1 MFPRKPHEMP
11 PLRRARREQ
20 PRVLADPDK
29 RAHRIAVKLA
39 RIAAGNAKANQP
51 RLFGARAWDS
61 QRMLNRGQRFIRTGM
76 ELVMPLIENRL
87 AAWNERCEPG

>member
-39 RIAAGNAKANQP
+39 RIAARNAKANAP
-51 RLFGARAWDS
+51 RLLGIRAWNS
-61 QRMLNRGQRFIRTGM
+61 FRLLNCGQRFIRTGM
-76 ELVMPLIENRL
+76 EIVMPLIEKRL
-87 AAWNERCEPG
+87 SAWNERFEPG